1 MAAFEYQALDAKG
14 KTVKGIT
21 SGDHSK
27 QVRSELRAQGLIPLE
42 VKSVS
47 ESTLAKRS
55 GDGKARGSR
64 RIKIGVNDLSIIT
77 RQMATLL
84 ESGMTVEETLSAVIK
99 QSEGRKIKTVMSDI
113 RSSVTEG
120 YSLSDAVAL
129 HPNSFPEIYRASIS
143 AGEQSGTLDNV
154 MERLADYLEDSHAM
168 QQKIRQAVTYPIFL
182 FVLCAII
189 LIVLISVV
197 VPKVVSVY
205 DDLNQELPTLT
216 KVVIAISDFTVNYG
230 LILGI
235 AIVLFIIGLRYIFK
249 KDGPRMWLHTLYL
262 KIFGLRKMVQNIDS
276 ARMSRTLS
284 IMVGSGVPILASM
297 RASEGVMGNRLLQRD
312 LQTATEEVAQ
322 GISIGRALQKHG
334 NFPPLLVHMV
344 SSGENSGRLGHMLD
358 KAASATE
365 NEMQTRISM
374 MVSLLGPI
382 MILIMAVLVLIIIL
396 SILLPMIQL
405 QNSIA
410 I

>member
-14 KTVKGIT
+14 KTISGIT
-21 SGDHSK
+21 TGDHSK
-27 QVRSELRAQGLIPLE
+27 QVRGELRAQGLIPLE
-42 VKSVS
+42 VKAVS
-47 ESTLAKRS
+47 ESKLSKQSAK
-55 GDGKARGSR
+55 GKSRGSS
-64 RIKIGVNDLSIIT
+64 RIKIGINDLSILT

-120 YSLSDAVAL
+120 YSLSDAIAQ

-168 QQKIRQAVTYPIFL
+168 QQKIRQAVAYPIFL
-182 FVLCAII
+182 FVLCSII
-189 LIVLISVV
+189 LVVLISVV
-197 VPKVVSVY
+197 VPKVVTVY

-216 KVVIAISDFTVNYG
+216 EVVIGISNFTVNYG
-230 LILGI
+230 IYLG
-235 AIVLFIIGLRYIFK
+235 LFILAVIVGLRYLFRR
-249 KDGPRMWLHTLYL
+249 DGPRIWLHTLYL

-297 RASEGVMGNRLLQRD
+297 RASEGVMGNRLLQKD
-312 LQTATEEVAQ
+312 LQQATEEVAQ
-322 GISIGRALQKHG
+322 GISIGRALSKNG

-344 SSGENSGRLGHMLD
+344 SSGENSGRLGHMLE

-374 MVSLLGPI
+374 MVSLLGPV

-405 QNSIA
+405 QNNIA
-410 I
+410 L